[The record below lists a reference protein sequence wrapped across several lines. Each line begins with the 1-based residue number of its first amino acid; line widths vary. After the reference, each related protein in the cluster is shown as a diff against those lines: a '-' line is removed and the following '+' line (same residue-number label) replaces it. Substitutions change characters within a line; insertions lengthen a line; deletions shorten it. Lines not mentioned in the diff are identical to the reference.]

1 LRKVC
6 WVVLRVRCW
15 LRLAACIFIGRW
27 RGEVGA
33 RWVCCLIAVGA
44 LLMRWQ
50 IAARLRRW
58 AVERVW
64 LIPVLVWFFIISWGS
79 C

>member
-1 LRKVC
+1 MRKVC
-6 WVVLRVRCW
+6 RVVLRVGCW